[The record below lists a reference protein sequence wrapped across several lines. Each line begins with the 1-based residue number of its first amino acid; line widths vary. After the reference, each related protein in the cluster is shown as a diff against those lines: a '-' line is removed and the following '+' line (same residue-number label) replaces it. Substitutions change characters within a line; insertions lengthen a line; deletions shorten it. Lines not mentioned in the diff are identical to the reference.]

1 MQARTLVVVLAL
13 AGLLPALAAPL
24 AARSG
29 EAAAA
34 PEEHGAPI
42 PSNPRFDR
50 LKELVGEWVVVEGSF
65 GKPGE
70 VAVRYA
76 LTGAGSALVET
87 LFPGTEH
94 EMVTVYHRDGDGVV
108 LTHYC
113 AAGNQ
118 PRMRLKSSEGG
129 VFVFDYDGGTNIVV
143 EKDSHMHA
151 AKLDLSRPDE
161 IRSEW
166 YGWQD
171 GKLAPEHV
179 ARFHLARK
187 KG

>member
-1 MQARTLVVVLAL
+1 MRLRVTSTAVACFACATTLVL
-13 AGLLPALAAPL
+13 PL
-24 AARSG
+24 AAQKG
-29 EAAAA
+29 AAA
-34 PEEHGAPI
+34 PDAAQQPAPI
-42 PSNPRFDR
+42 PSNPAFDR

-87 LFPGTEH
+87 LFPGAEH

-143 EKDSHMHA
+143 ERDSHMHA
-151 AKLDLSRPDE
+151 AKLDLSHPDE

-171 GKLAPEHV
+171 GKLAPEHA

-187 KG
+187 KS